1 MSIHCITTYLA
12 RYAFLIFLLFVFS
25 YECGYD
31 ALCPDCNPTWA
42 TCQYC
47 DEIYCEVCDLEC
59 MNICDGEGCNKAN
72 CNQCTCE
79 NEESAACVVK
89 CVVKCGTDDHGSF
102 CFEEDHVYH
111 SFCFDCRMEECK
123 KDWEGSCEGCAKV
136 LAPLLVK
143 EVEELRGK
151 MNT

>member
-1 MSIHCITTYLA
+1 
-12 RYAFLIFLLFVFS
+12 
-25 YECGYD
+25 
-31 ALCPDCNPTWA
+31 
-42 TCQYC
+42 
-47 DEIYCEVCDLEC
+47 
-59 MNICDGEGCNKAN
+59 MNICEGEGCNKAN

-89 CVVKCGTDDHGSF
+89 CGTWN
-102 CFEEDHVYH
+102 EDQGHH